1 MTYPEQKQIYEAAL
15 ERFGIETQIIVC
27 IEELSELTK
36 ELTKVLRGKGND
48 EHLAEEIADARITI
62 DQMIEAFDLGAEV
75 LEMEE
80 KKLKRLEG
88 ML

>member
-1 MTYPEQKQIYEAAL
+1 MTYPEQKRIYETAL
-15 ERFGIETQIIVC
+15 ERFGLENQIIVC

-62 DQMIEAFDLGAEV
+62 GQMTEAFDLGGEV
-75 LEMEE
+75 LEIEE
-80 KKLKRLEG
+80 QKLKRLEG